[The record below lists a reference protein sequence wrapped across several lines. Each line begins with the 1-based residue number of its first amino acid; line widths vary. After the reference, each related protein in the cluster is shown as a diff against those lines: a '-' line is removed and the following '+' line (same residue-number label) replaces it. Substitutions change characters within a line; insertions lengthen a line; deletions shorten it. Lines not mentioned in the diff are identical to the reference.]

1 MIISDGHDVKQPA
14 AHVELPACRLCMQ
27 ELEVGQM
34 QKVWI
39 QSQTTFASVA
49 KNEDGHF
56 CCKVGSSMGRL
67 QFCCSLLLP
76 GSACTHDSAVLRP
89 CTLPVDACSAALAL
103 VLGVR
108 NATWRRLA
116 PASPLRLTCRC

>member
-1 MIISDGHDVKQPA
+1 MSNNLLHSLSCLLADCV
-14 AHVELPACRLCMQ
+14 LQ

-56 CCKVGSSMGRL
+56 CCKVGSSAGRL
-67 QFCCSLLLP
+67 HFCCSLPLRGL
-76 GSACTHDSAVLRP
+76 ACRRGSAVLRP
-89 CTLPVDACSAALAL
+89 CTLPVRAASAALLAVLDVRHAAWARL
-103 VLGVR
+103 V
-108 NATWRRLA
+108 
-116 PASPLRLTCRC
+116 PASPLCLACRC